1 MLIWQNRKKERDNM
15 RKEPL
20 AKTLT
25 RHKNALILKE
35 KNPYEIEDELR
46 SVLEEMHFEN
56 SEEKQKYLPLLFKR
70 LDTICLYPEQ
80 EFSKLLEEFL
90 EDVRYQLNAHSWEQL
105 IWKWEE
111 EEYRQL
117 FIEAVL
123 EQMEIMKL
131 PLYLKKAWMPRIMEA
146 YETVIQQDPMYPFV
160 IHRKPI
166 SENNWIEELE
176 QTTKE
181 EREVLEQNR
190 EFLVGIL
197 ATNLFFS
204 IHPDQVAE
212 CFSNE
217 IFDEKLREE
226 IIKKLS

>member
-1 MLIWQNRKKERDNM
+1 M
-15 RKEPL
+15 RQEPL
-20 AKTLT
+20 EKTLT
-25 RHKNALILKE
+25 RHKSSLMQKE
-35 KNPYEIEDELR
+35 KNPYEVEDEIR
-46 SVLEEMHFEN
+46 SILEKIRFK
-56 SEEKQKYLPLLFKR
+56 SPREKQTYLPLLFKR

-80 EFSKLLEEFL
+80 EFSELLKEFL
-90 EDVRYQLNAHSWEQL
+90 EDVRYQLNAHSWQQL

-111 EEYRQL
+111 EKYRQL

-131 PLYLKKAWMPRIMEA
+131 PLYLKRAWMPRIMEA
-146 YETVIQQDPMYPFV
+146 YETVIQQDPMYPF
-160 IHRKPI
+160 IINGKPI
-166 SENNWIEELE
+166 SENDWIENLE

-181 EREVLEQNR
+181 EREVLEENR
-190 EFLVGIL
+190 AFLVGVL

-204 IHPDQVAE
+204 IHPNQVAE